1 MIRTTSLGPLGLKV
15 GAQGLGCLNLTG
27 FYGKPS
33 GCAAAFQTVDRA
45 LDLGVTLLDTANA
58 YGADT
63 DAGFGGTRPSSV
75 KRFELVGGVA

>member
-1 MIRTTSLGPLGLKV
+1 MGSHLAAQQRSKRSTGL
-15 GAQGLGCLNLTG
+15 
-27 FYGKPS
+27 
-33 GCAAAFQTVDRA
+33 

-75 KRFELVGGVA
+75 KRFELVGGVS